1 MNDDELLE
9 VLKFKYKLSAE
20 EHERIQRKINN
31 IMMMDKKANEKPIAI
46 IDIAPPG
53 SGKTGL
59 NGLGLKQL
67 DGNAVII
74 NNDELKQFH
83 PYASYLAKE
92 YPEQYVAIT
101 NLESNAW
108 NDMLFEEAAN
118 RRYNIIF
125 EGTGRNLSLLKRL
138 MHQLQGYSIIVRGMA
153 VNRFN
158 CLMPIIE
165 RYEGQIM
172 TKGYGRITSI
182 ETFDKAYNEMLE
194 NISQIEGMDIADTV
208 EIYRRGNVPS
218 EPLKIYDSNNKT
230 YSCAK
235 EAIIVGRQNDL
246 SSAIKYY
253 NEIFINDRTD
263 STENVSPL
271 IAVLLDEINNIHKE
285 GKSYEE

>member
-1 MNDDELLE
+1 
-9 VLKFKYKLSAE
+9 
-20 EHERIQRKINN
+20 
-31 IMMMDKKANEKPIAI
+31 
-46 IDIAPPG
+46 
-53 SGKTGL
+53 
-59 NGLGLKQL
+59 
-67 DGNAVII
+67 
-74 NNDELKQFH
+74 
-83 PYASYLAKE
+83 
-92 YPEQYVAIT
+92 
-101 NLESNAW
+101 
-108 NDMLFEEAAN
+108 
-118 RRYNIIF
+118 
-125 EGTGRNLSLLKRL
+125 
-138 MHQLQGYSIIVRGMA
+138 
-153 VNRFN
+153 
-158 CLMPIIE
+158 
-165 RYEGQIM
+165 M

-218 EPLKIYDSNNKT
+218 EPLKIYDSNNET

-263 STENVSPL
+263 STENVYPL

>member
-1 MNDDELLE
+1 
-9 VLKFKYKLSAE
+9 
-20 EHERIQRKINN
+20 
-31 IMMMDKKANEKPIAI
+31 
-46 IDIAPPG
+46 
-53 SGKTGL
+53 
-59 NGLGLKQL
+59 
-67 DGNAVII
+67 
-74 NNDELKQFH
+74 
-83 PYASYLAKE
+83 
-92 YPEQYVAIT
+92 
-101 NLESNAW
+101 
-108 NDMLFEEAAN
+108 
-118 RRYNIIF
+118 
-125 EGTGRNLSLLKRL
+125 
-138 MHQLQGYSIIVRGMA
+138 MA

-158 CLMPIIE
+158 CLMSIIE

-218 EPLKIYDSNNKT
+218 EPLKIYDSNNET

-263 STENVSPL
+263 STENVYPL